1 MVESLQLSFGG
12 EMGLGI
18 DGCLASM
25 MTIPGARRVT
35 LVDCASGLAVAAAG
49 REDVVDQH
57 EDAAGATDVVRAVL
71 ASPALSATAAG
82 DDVEEII
89 VCGTGGYHLLA
100 LTGADLDGH
109 LFVHLLLDREK
120 GNIAL
125 ARLRMRDLL
134 GEITGGR
141 HGAGG

>member
-1 MVESLQLSFGG
+1 
-12 EMGLGI
+12 MGIVAGI
-18 DGCLASM
+18 EDCLMRM
-25 MTIPGARRVT
+25 MTIPGAQRVT

-49 REDVVDQH
+49 REDLIDQH
-57 EDAAGATDVVRAVL
+57 EDAAGVTDVVRAIL
-71 ASPALSATAAG
+71 TTPAFSATPAG

-109 LFVHLLLDREK
+109 LLVHLLIDREN

-125 ARLRMRDLL
+125 ARLRLREVVHEM
-134 GEITGGR
+134 TG
-141 HGAGG
+141 A

>member
-1 MVESLQLSFGG
+1 MA
-12 EMGLGI
+12 GI
-18 DGCLASM
+18 DDCLARM

-35 LVDCASGLAVAAAG
+35 LIDCASGLAVASAG
-49 REDVVDQH
+49 REDLVDQH

-89 VCGTGGYHLLA
+89 VCGAGGYHLLA

-109 LFVHLLLDREK
+109 LFVHLLVDREN
-120 GNIAL
+120 GNLAL
-125 ARLRMRDLL
+125 ARLRLQGLVDEM
-134 GEITGGR
+134 TGR
-141 HGAGG
+141 

>member
-1 MVESLQLSFGG
+1 
-12 EMGLGI
+12 
-18 DGCLASM
+18 M

-49 REDVVDQH
+49 REDVLDQH
-57 EDAAGATDVVRAVL
+57 EDAAGVTDVVRAVL

-89 VCGTGGYHLLA
+89 VCGAEGYHLLV

-109 LFVHLLLDREK
+109 LVVHLLLDREK

-134 GEITGGR
+134 GEL
-141 HGAGG
+141 AGG

>member
-1 MVESLQLSFGG
+1 MR
-12 EMGLGI
+12 I
-18 DGCLASM
+18 DDCLARM

-49 REDVVDQH
+49 REDIVDQH

-82 DDVEEII
+82 DDIEEII
-89 VCGTGGYHLLA
+89 VCGAAGYHLLA
-100 LTGADLDGH
+100 LSGADLDGH
-109 LFVHLLLDREK
+109 LFVHLLLDREN

-125 ARLRMRDLL
+125 ARLRMRSLVQEMAD
-134 GEITGGR
+134 G
-141 HGAGG
+141 

>member
-1 MVESLQLSFGG
+1 
-12 EMGLGI
+12 MGVRI
-18 DGCLASM
+18 DDCLARM
-25 MTIPGARRVT
+25 MTIPGAQRVT

-49 REDVVDQH
+49 REDLVDQH

-71 ASPALSATAAG
+71 GSPALSATADG

-89 VCGTGGYHLLA
+89 VCGTDGYHLLA

-120 GNIAL
+120 GNLAL
-125 ARLRMRDLL
+125 ARLRMRDLVDEMTD
-134 GEITGGR
+134 G
-141 HGAGG
+141 

>member
-1 MVESLQLSFGG
+1 M
-12 EMGLGI
+12 GI
-18 DGCLASM
+18 DECLASM

-71 ASPALSATAAG
+71 ATPALSATAAG

-100 LTGADLDGH
+100 LTGANLDGH

-125 ARLRMRDLL
+125 ARLRMRDLV
-134 GEITGGR
+134 GEI
-141 HGAGG
+141 AGG